1 MGHVNTKVG
10 KIAHVIRLTR
20 YKLSTTS
27 LAPVLWCL
35 NWWSF
40 GVSPSHTMLFMVPH
54 NVRTSWPSEDNGRMK
69 LDQQGSYYRS
79 ECLRWWRINVKSSH
93 RCSDIEQ
100 CLDRFVLNRS
110 LRSRSRKSSTYSKQT
125 CKKWLRECS
134 LLYQGNQH
142 IKRGCETRWFLCWC
156 RCHNFA

>member
-69 LDQQGSYYRS
+69 LDRNGLIIVVSVWGGGESMSRVHTDV
-79 ECLRWWRINVKSSH
+79 L
-93 RCSDIEQ
+93 IEQ

-142 IKRGCETRWFLCWC
+142 IKRGCETTWFLCWC

>member
-1 MGHVNTKVG
+1 MASLCMVYFSVITMNVWLATGKFAVTKHHAQRCFREWPLKTNRIIVTL
-10 KIAHVIRLTR
+10 AHNPIYRRMDEWKFPIT
-20 YKLSTTS
+20 
-27 LAPVLWCL
+27 LWCSDICL
-35 NWWSF
+35 
-40 GVSPSHTMLFMVPH
+40 VEL
-54 NVRTSWPSEDNGRMK
+54 RT
-69 LDQQGSYYRS
+69 
-79 ECLRWWRINVKSSH
+79 WRINVKSSH
-93 RCSDIEQ
+93 RCSDIEH

-110 LRSRSRKSSTYSKQT
+110 LSSRSHKSSTYSKQT

>member
-69 LDQQGSYYRS
+69 LDCKGLIIVVSVWGGGESMSRVHTDV
-79 ECLRWWRINVKSSH
+79 L
-93 RCSDIEQ
+93 IEQ
-100 CLDRFVLNRS
+100 CLDRCVLNRS

-125 CKKWLRECS
+125 CKKWLLECS

-142 IKRGCETRWFLCWC
+142 IKRGCETTWFLCWC